1 MGVRADRRQSVL
13 DAALALVEAGQPV
26 TISALT
32 AKSGVSN
39 GSIYHHFGSRAGVF
53 AVLYGDSFARCVA
66 AMTPALA
73 LGGAEE
79 VVRGLA
85 VRYLDWVAAHPGRAR
100 FLYAAPTAADRAA
113 KAVALAPVAEWFA
126 RRMAAGEVREF
137 PLWALDPVLMGPAHE
152 CARRFLLG
160 GFDLAASRDVVADA
174 VWGAVAPLG

>member
-1 MGVRADRRQSVL
+1 MRAERRQAVL
-13 DAALALVEAGQPV
+13 DAALALVESGQPV

-32 AKSGVSN
+32 ARSGVSN

-53 AVLYGDSFARCVA
+53 SVLYQDSFARCVA

-73 LGGAEE
+73 AEGAREA
-79 VVRGLA
+79 VRGLA
-85 VRYLDWVAAHPGRAR
+85 GRYLDWVAAHPGRAG
-100 FLYAAPTAADRAA
+100 FLYAAPPTADPAA
-113 KAVALAPVAEWFA
+113 KAAALAPVAGWFA
-126 RRMAAGEVREF
+126 DRMAGGEVRAF
-137 PLWALDPVLMGPAHE
+137 PLWALDPVVLGPAHE